1 MKKILVFLLTGVMV
15 ASLTACGGKN
25 NADTNTEATDN
36 VVNTEIATEAVVDTE
51 AIVEDEYVAEVSEL
65 EGVISSIYENHAA
78 MELML
83 GTIPVNIDDLGDPAD
98 PEVTGDLEYNTGL
111 KSNENLVEAVR
122 SESMFGSQAYSL
134 VVVKVD
140 DAANAQVVAD
150 EMYDNINQRKWVC
163 AEAGDKMVATFGD
176 IVMLIMVDIEY
187 AEVVTAQS
195 IVDAFKAA
203 CGGTLDYTR

>member
-25 NADTNTEATDN
+25 NADSNTEVT
-36 VVNTEIATEAVVDTE
+36 VNTEIATESVVDTE
-51 AIVEDEYVAEVSEL
+51 AVVEDEGVVEVSEL
-65 EGVISSIYENHAA
+65 EGVVNSIYENHAA

-83 GTIPVNIDDLGDPAD
+83 GTMPINTEDADDLM
-98 PEVTGDLEYNTGL
+98 YNAGL
-111 KSNENLVEAVR
+111 ASAEHVVEAVR

-140 DAANAQVVAD
+140 DAANAQAIAD
-150 EMYDNINQRKWVC
+150 TMYDNIDQRKWICV
-163 AEAGDKMVATFGD
+163 EAGDKMVATYGD
-176 IVMLIMVDIEY
+176 LAMLIMVDVEY
-187 AEVVTAQS
+187 ADMVSAQS
-195 IVDAFKAA
+195 IVDAFKAS